1 MRTRLLLLLLLIAT
15 LLLVSVSLLVG
26 PGGVGIRQILAGLS
40 DTQSTILYSLRLPR
54 TLMAIFAGAS
64 LGVSGAL
71 MQTFFRN
78 PLAEPYITGVSAGG
92 ALGAVAG
99 ISLGLTGAIP
109 LALSAM
115 AGGGLITAALF
126 LFGLRD
132 RQYSSM
138 AVLLLGM
145 ALGTFCGA
153 VVWFLLLRGGP
164 GGTDRALAWLLGRVA
179 TVGYE
184 ELLPMIPVVVICV
197 ALAWRL
203 SPVLD
208 VFLLGEEK
216 AATLGVNIPS
226 ARRRI
231 MGLATV
237 LAAVCVA
244 FCGVIAF
251 VGLIVPHIARGIVG
265 GLHHRLLPVC
275 AVGGACLV
283 LAFDIAS
290 RSLDPP
296 REIPLTIL
304 TSLLGAPFFIAVL
317 LRLRRVAV

>member
-1 MRTRLLLLLLLIAT
+1 MRTAGLVTLLLIAT
-15 LLLVSVSLLVG
+15 LLLAGFSMLLG
-26 PGGVGIRQILAGLS
+26 PGNVGIAEIQAGL
-40 DTQSTILYSLRLPR
+40 DRGQAMILYSLRLPR
-54 TLMAIFAGAS
+54 TLMAVFAGAS

-92 ALGAVAG
+92 AVGAVAG
-99 ISLGLTGAIP
+99 ISLGLSGAIP
-109 LALSAM
+109 IALAAM
-115 AGGGLITAALF
+115 AGGGLITVALF

-132 RQYSSM
+132 RQHTSM

-184 ELLPMIPVVVICV
+184 ELLPLIPVVVI
-197 ALAWRL
+197 ASAFAFRL
-203 SPVLD
+203 SPMLD
-208 VFLLGEEK
+208 IFLLGEEK
-216 AATLGVNIPS
+216 AATLGVDIPS
-226 ARRRI
+226 ARRLI
-231 MGLATV
+231 MGLATL
-237 LAAVCVA
+237 LATVCVA

-265 GLHHRLLPVC
+265 GLHRRLLPVC

-290 RSLDPP
+290 RTIDPP

-317 LRLRRVAV
+317 LKLRRVAV